1 MRIYGDTRRLTPQQ
15 RRELERLYRRRVPP
29 GMPVTPELGRELSE
43 LSRRLNKQ
51 VAVLID
57 RKGRVSHVILGDHD
71 SILIP
76 DLTAYRIGW
85 GSLRGLRC
93 VHTHL
98 AGEPISEED
107 LTDMVLLRLD
117 AMLVVQSTE
126 TGLPGEVTLA
136 HIVPQEGRRLPWQ
149 ITLYPHLN
157 QLDDGFDH
165 LLKELEDELRRSQR
179 LFSASEEK
187 ERAMLVVPLEGD
199 EGDDEDYL
207 VAELRSLAESAGVEV
222 ADVIT
227 QRMRRINPG
236 TYLGRGKV
244 RELLMRSLQKG
255 CNMVIFGKE
264 LTPVQANAIASL
276 SDLKVLDRT
285 QLILDIF
292 AQRAQSVEG
301 RIQVELAQLRYMLPR
316 LVGRGT
322 AMSKLM
328 GGVGGRGPGETKL
341 EVDRRRVRDRIAH
354 LERRL
359 KSQAKGRRLRRKGR
373 ERRGIPVVSL
383 VGYTN
388 AGKTTLINRLTRSGL
403 RAENRLFA
411 TLDTTSRQRVLPGGT
426 RCIFTDT
433 VGFIRHMP
441 RDLKVAFKAT
451 LEELEDASLLLHV
464 VDAVSDRWDQEM
476 EVVDSMLLELGLGHI
491 PRITV
496 FNKVDLLSQ
505 DARGLLPSQGVRVSA
520 LTGEGIE
527 LLLDEVEAGL
537 VGQYLGEEQELVGE
551 AADY

>member
-1 MRIYGDTRRLTPQQ
+1 MRIYGETKRLTPQQ
-15 RRELERLYRRRVPP
+15 RKELERIYRRRVSPKVL
-29 GMPVTPELGRELSE
+29 VTPELGRELSQ
-43 LSRRLNKQ
+43 LSRKLNRQ
-51 VAVLID
+51 LAVLVD
-57 RKGRVSHVILGDHD
+57 RKGRVTHVILGDHD

-76 DLTAYRIGW
+76 DLTAWRIGW

-98 AGEPISEED
+98 SGEEISEED

-117 AMLVVQSTE
+117 AMVVIQVGE
-126 TGLPGEVTLA
+126 DGLPKEVAFA

-149 ITLYPHLN
+149 ITVYSHLS
-157 QLDDGFDH
+157 QVEEGFDH
-165 LLKELEDELRRSQR
+165 LIREIEDELRKSQR
-179 LFSASEEK
+179 LFDAQGEG
-187 ERAMLVVPLEGD
+187 ERALLVLPLQGD
-199 EGDDEDYL
+199 EVDDEEYL
-207 VAELRSLAESAGVEV
+207 VAELVSLAESAGIEV

-227 QRMRRINPG
+227 QRIRKVNPA

-255 CNMVIFGKE
+255 CTMVVFGKE

-292 AQRAQSVEG
+292 AQRAQSIEG

-359 KSQAKGRRLRRKGR
+359 KAQGKGRRLRRKGR
-373 ERRGIPVVSL
+373 GRRGTPVVSL

-388 AGKTTLINRLTRSGL
+388 AGKTTLINRLTRSDL
-403 RAENRLFA
+403 KAEDRLFA

-426 RCIFTDT
+426 KCVFTDT

-441 RDLKVAFKAT
+441 KDLKVAFRAT

-464 VDAVSDRWDQEM
+464 VDATSDRWDQEM
-476 EVVDSMLLELGLGHI
+476 EVVDSILEELGLNHLE
-491 PRITV
+491 RILV
-496 FNKVDLLSQ
+496 FNKID
-505 DARGLLPSQGVRVSA
+505 LLPSGAAELLPPKAVAVSA
-520 LTGEGIE
+520 LTGEGIDRLLEEIEERLIVREETKE
-527 LLLDEVEAGL
+527 LA
-537 VGQYLGEEQELVGE
+537 GE
-551 AADY
+551 AVDY

>member
-1 MRIYGDTRRLTPQQ
+1 LRIYGETKGLAPRQ
-15 RRELERLYRRRVPP
+15 RKELERLYRRRVSPRQL
-29 GMPVTPELGRELSE
+29 VTPELGRELSE
-43 LSRRLNKQ
+43 LSRSLNRQ
-51 VAVLID
+51 LAVLVD
-57 RKGRVSHVILGDHD
+57 RKGRVTHVILGDHD

-76 DLTAYRIGW
+76 DLTPWRIGW

-93 VHTHL
+93 IHTHL
-98 AGEPISEED
+98 SGEEISEED

-117 AMLVVQSTE
+117 AMVVIQVGE
-126 TGLPGEVTLA
+126 DGLPREVAFA
-136 HIVPQEGRRLPWQ
+136 HIIPHHGRKLPWQ
-149 ITLYPHLN
+149 ITRYNHLT
-157 QLDDGFDH
+157 QVEEGFDH
-165 LLKELEDELRRSQR
+165 LIREIEDGFRRSQR
-179 LFSASEEK
+179 LFDAHGRS
-187 ERAMLVVPLEGD
+187 ERALLVVPLQGE
-199 EGDDEDYL
+199 EADDEEYL
-207 VAELRSLAESAGVEV
+207 VSELVSLAESAGIEV

-227 QRMRRINPG
+227 QRIRRINPS

-244 RELLMRSLQKG
+244 RELLMRSLQRG
-255 CNMVIFGKE
+255 CTMVIFGKE

-292 AQRAQSVEG
+292 AQRAQSIEG

-359 KSQAKGRRLRRKGR
+359 KAQGKGRRLRRKGR
-373 ERRGIPVVSL
+373 GRRGTPVVSL

-388 AGKTTLINRLTRSGL
+388 AGKTTLINRLTRSEL
-403 RAENRLFA
+403 KAEDRLFA

-441 RDLKVAFKAT
+441 RDLKVAFRAT
-451 LEELEDASLLLHV
+451 LEELQDASLLLHV
-464 VDAVSDRWDQEM
+464 VDATSERWDQEV
-476 EVVDSMLLELGLGHI
+476 EVVDSILEELGLGWLE
-491 PRITV
+491 RILV
-496 FNKVDLLSQ
+496 FNKIDLLSPQ
-505 DARGLLPSQGVRVSA
+505 ELELFPSQGVMISA
-520 LTGEGIE
+520 RTGEGIDE
-527 LLLDEVEAGL
+527 LLRQVEERLAWRTPGETEA
-537 VGQYLGEEQELVGE
+537 LGEAVNR
-551 AADY
+551 

>member
-1 MRIYGDTRRLTPQQ
+1 MRIYGDTKRLTPKQ
-15 RRELERLYRRRVPP
+15 RKELERLYRRRVPP
-29 GMPVTPELGRELSE
+29 AILVTPELGREISE
-43 LSRRLNKQ
+43 ISRRLNRQ

-98 AGEPISEED
+98 SGEPISEED

-117 AMLVVQSTE
+117 AMVVVQSTSS
-126 TGLPGEVTLA
+126 GLPGEVTFA

-149 ITLYPHLN
+149 ITVYPHLT
-157 QLDDGFDH
+157 QIEEGFDH
-165 LLKELEDELRRSQR
+165 LLREIEDELRRAQR
-179 LFSASEEK
+179 LFEARK
-187 ERAMLVVPLEGD
+187 GQERALLVVPLEGD
-199 EGDDEDYL
+199 EADDEEYL
-207 VAELRSLAESAGVEV
+207 VAELTSLAESAGVEV

-227 QRMRRINPG
+227 QRIRRINPA

-244 RELLMRSLQKG
+244 RELLMRSLEKG
-255 CNMVIFGKE
+255 CTMVIFGKE

-292 AQRAQSVEG
+292 AQRAQSLEG

-359 KSQAKGRRLRRKGR
+359 KAQSKGRKLRRKGR
-373 ERRGIPVVSL
+373 GRRGTPVVSL

-388 AGKTTLINRLTRSGL
+388 AGKTTLINRLTRSDL
-403 RAENRLFA
+403 KAEDRLFA

-426 RCIFTDT
+426 KCIFTDT

-441 RDLKVAFKAT
+441 KDLKVAFKAT
-451 LEELEDASLLLHV
+451 LEELEDAALLLHV
-464 VDAVSDRWDQEM
+464 VDATSERWDQEM
-476 EVVDSMLLELGLGHI
+476 EVVDAILEELGLSHLE
-491 PRITV
+491 RIMV
-496 FNKVDLLSQ
+496 FNKVDLLSPE
-505 DARGLLPSQGVRVSA
+505 GVELLPSQGVMVSA
-520 LTGEGIE
+520 LTGYGIDRLLAEIEARLSVTVVEEGS
-527 LLLDEVEAGL
+527 LEVEAAG
-537 VGQYLGEEQELVGE
+537 Y
-551 AADY
+551 

>member
-1 MRIYGDTRRLTPQQ
+1 MRIYGETKRLTPQQ
-15 RRELERLYRRRVPP
+15 RKELERLYRRRVSPKVL
-29 GMPVTPELGRELSE
+29 VTPELGRELSQ
-43 LSRRLNKQ
+43 LSRKLNRQ
-51 VAVLID
+51 LAVLID
-57 RKGRVSHVILGDHD
+57 RKGRVTHVILGDHD

-76 DLTAYRIGW
+76 DLTAWRIGW

-98 AGEPISEED
+98 SGEEISEED

-117 AMLVVQSTE
+117 AMVVIQVGE
-126 TGLPGEVTLA
+126 DGLPKEVVFA

-149 ITLYPHLN
+149 ITIYPHLS
-157 QLDDGFDH
+157 QVEEGFDH
-165 LLKELEDELRRSQR
+165 LIREIEDELRKSQR
-179 LFSASEEK
+179 LFDAQGEG
-187 ERAMLVVPLEGD
+187 ERALLVLPLQGD
-199 EGDDEDYL
+199 EVDDEEYL
-207 VAELRSLAESAGVEV
+207 VAELVSLAESAGIEV

-227 QRMRRINPG
+227 QRIRKVNPA

-255 CNMVIFGKE
+255 CTMVVFGKE

-292 AQRAQSVEG
+292 AQRAQSIEG

-359 KSQAKGRRLRRKGR
+359 KAQGKGRRLRRKGR
-373 ERRGIPVVSL
+373 GRRGTPVVSL

-388 AGKTTLINRLTRSGL
+388 AGKTTLINRLTRSDL
-403 RAENRLFA
+403 KAEDRLFA

-426 RCIFTDT
+426 KCVFTDT

-441 RDLKVAFKAT
+441 KDLKVAFRAT

-464 VDAVSDRWDQEM
+464 VDATSERWDQEM
-476 EVVDSMLLELGLGHI
+476 EVVDSILEELGLNHLE
-491 PRITV
+491 RILV
-496 FNKVDLLSQ
+496 FNKVDLLPEGA
-505 DARGLLPSQGVRVSA
+505 DELLPPKAVAVSA
-520 LTGEGIE
+520 LTGEGIDRLLEEIEERLIVREETKE
-527 LLLDEVEAGL
+527 LA
-537 VGQYLGEEQELVGE
+537 GE
-551 AADY
+551 AVDY